1 MPMKKDYFYKRDLE
15 GVDWREMKAI
25 LIKDDFDNG
34 RSPEQLQRSFTNSYS
49 TSIAYASGRIIGTAR
64 ALSDGVCN
72 AYIVDVWTYT
82 PFRHQGI
89 GRQMIE
95 DLFADLSGQ
104 HVYLFTDDIPEF
116 YRKLG
121 FVERGI
127 GMEYLFGRWLQN

>member
-1 MPMKKDYFYKRDLE
+1 MDKKVIYKRDLD
-15 GVDWREMKAI
+15 GVNWQEMKAT
-25 LIKDDFDNG
+25 LTADNFDNG
-34 RSPEQLQRSFTNSYS
+34 RTAEQLQRSFANSHT
-49 TSIAYASGRIIGTAR
+49 TSIATIDGRIVGTAR

-89 GRQMIE
+89 ARQMVE
-95 DLFADLSGQ
+95 DLFSDLPGQ

-121 FVERGI
+121 FIERGI
-127 GMEYLFGRWLQN
+127 GMEYLVGSWLQN